1 MNVSANTSIGNGPI
15 QARETQQQ
23 SKKVSQAN
31 PPAAKQSDQKVADR
45 VSISAKGNE
54 AKQINPTV
62 NPSMGEA
69 KTASEAKKTAA
80 PAAARIL
87 GTNLVV

>member
-1 MNVSANTSIGNGPI
+1 MNVSANMSIGNGPI

-31 PPAAKQSDQKVADR
+31 PPAAKQSDRKVGDR

-54 AKQINPTV
+54 AKQINPTS
-62 NPSMGEA
+62 NPSRGEVR
-69 KTASEAKKTAA
+69 TASESKQKAA

-87 GTNLVV
+87 GTNLIV